1 MCRYIEKKFNELQQ
15 GTSLEHFDAKV
26 SFCPILMD
34 VTLRQ
39 YYPARS
45 RLDRK
50 NRIYYCCPQL
60 DYDLFLTDNLRGQ
73 LNNCI
78 DELLKAAEPLRKLGA
93 TDEQVQDYID
103 LFEKM
108 RR

>member
-26 SFCPILMD
+26 SFCPILMNER
-34 VTLRQ
+34 LRQ
-39 YYPARS
+39 YCPARS